1 MTLAK
6 SSLEIASEYLELVP
20 AELAPG
26 RLYGEIVSEH
36 ERVVDA
42 VLQTLECGR
51 PLERQPV
58 LRRSIQ
64 LRNPTLTP

>member
-51 PLERQPV
+51 RCSSGSRCCAARSSSAT
-58 LRRSIQ
+58 LR
-64 LRNPTLTP
+64 